1 MATATAAEA
10 AVVEAAAG
18 LGRLPTPLGDLV
30 VAWRGSEMV
39 VADFADSGARLDAL
53 LGKAF
58 KNKPQE
64 LDVPAVFRDRFT
76 RYFNGETAALDGVPV
91 APVGTPFQL
100 AMRRALRTVPPGER
114 LTYGGLA
121 ARLGLAATAARAV
134 GRANALNPVSLVIP
148 CHRLAG
154 ADGTLTGYAGGLHRK
169 AWLLRHE
176 GCVL

>member
-1 MATATAAEA
+1 MATATVAEA
-10 AVVEAAAG
+10 VAAAVG
-18 LGRLPTPLGDLV
+18 LGRLATPLGDLV
-30 VAWRGSEMV
+30 VAWRGDAVV
-39 VADFADSGARLDAL
+39 VADFADSGARLDGL
-53 LGKAF
+53 LGKVF

-76 RYFNGETAALDGVPV
+76 RYFNGEVAALDGVPV

-100 AMRRALRTVPPGER
+100 AMWRALRTVPPGER

-121 ARLGLAATAARAV
+121 ARLGLAPTAARAV
-134 GRANALNPVSLVIP
+134 GRANALNPVSVVIP
-148 CHRLAG
+148 CHRLTG

-176 GCVL
+176 GCMV